1 MHTEGSE
8 VLSVR
13 WYRAHCGGAAVECR
27 TSTDAGPATTTT
39 TTVEEFL
46 AAAATPGP
54 THLAVRDAP
63 CPAEWRT
70 ALETALQDVPLSP
83 RAENTATT
91 TLPFVPQHISHS
103 HTHMNANDG
112 DVMCETKKTLQLATA
127 TLLWWCFSPALFTTP
142 PHDKS
147 EKGRERRCL
156 IRSA

>member
-1 MHTEGSE
+1 M
-8 VLSVR
+8 LSVR

-63 CPAEWRT
+63 CPAESRT

-91 TLPFVPQHISHS
+91 TLPFVPQQHFT
-103 HTHMNANDG
+103 HT
-112 DVMCETKKTLQLATA
+112 
-127 TLLWWCFSPALFTTP
+127 
-142 PHDKS
+142 
-147 EKGRERRCL
+147 L
-156 IRSA
+156 IHECK

>member
-112 DVMCETKKTLQLATA
+112 DVMCETKNPATRNRNPFVVVFFPC
-127 TLLWWCFSPALFTTP
+127 TFHPPP
-142 PHDKS
+142 PHEKT
-147 EKGRERRCL
+147 EKGRGRRCL